1 MDWEAVKDRMRT
13 GYRGVAQFFLFQN
26 IMMYLFA
33 CVTAHS
39 VLGLTSY
46 IAFLYHC
53 CQWKG
58 R

>member
-1 MDWEAVKDRMRT
+1 MDWESVKDRMRA
-13 GYRGVAQFFLFQN
+13 GFRWLGQFLLLQN
-26 IMMYLFA
+26 LMLYLFA
-33 CVTAHS
+33 CATS
-39 VLGLTSY
+39 DGVLGLRAY